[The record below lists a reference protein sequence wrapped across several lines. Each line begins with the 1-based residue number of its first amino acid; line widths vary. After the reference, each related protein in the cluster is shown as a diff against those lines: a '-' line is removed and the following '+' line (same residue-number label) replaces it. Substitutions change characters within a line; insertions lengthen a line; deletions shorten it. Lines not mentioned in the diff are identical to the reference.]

1 MVKLESTE
9 DEGRDRPSFSFTTKI
24 LLMSINQ
31 ILIALIVPITWGFGY
46 ALTKIGMDQF
56 TPMLLMSL
64 RFGIAGL
71 RLVWFTNPPWEYMRE
86 LFIIAFI
93 GSTIQYGLTYYGLKG
108 IDVSTASILVQLE
121 GPILALLS
129 TLILKERLGWPRAL
143 GMGLAFTGVVVIAG
157 EPRLSDSLDS
167 VILVISGAIFWAIAQ
182 IMISRLKSLSG
193 ITILAWV
200 AIIAT
205 PQMFLISLVIEDGQW
220 ESIKSANLVD
230 WSIVFYLSFVMTVIG
245 YSVWYHLLRIC
256 DVSKISPFLMLLPVT
271 SIIAGMALLQEQFTL
286 AMGIG
291 GVLVMTGV
299 ASTLIKWREPTEKL

>member
-1 MVKLESTE
+1 
-9 DEGRDRPSFSFTTKI
+9 
-24 LLMSINQ
+24 MSINQ
-31 ILIALIVPITWGFGY
+31 ILLALIVPITWGFGY

-56 TPMLLMSL
+56 TPLLLMSL

-71 RLVWFTNPPWEYMRE
+71 ILVWFTKPPWGFMRE

-93 GSTIQYGLTYYGLKG
+93 GSTIQYGFTYYGLKG

-143 GMGLAFTGVVVIAG
+143 GMGLAFTGVVVIVG

-167 VILVISGAIFWAIAQ
+167 VALVITGAVFWAIAQ

-193 ITILAWV
+193 ITILAWI

-205 PQMFLISLVIEDGQW
+205 PQMLLISLVIEEGQW
-220 ESIKSANLVD
+220 ESIKTANLVD
-230 WSIVFYLSFVMTVIG
+230 WSIVFYLSFIMTVIG

-271 SIIAGMALLQEQFTL
+271 SIIAGIVLLNEQFTL
-286 AMGIG
+286 SMGIG

-299 ASTLIKWREPTEKL
+299 ASTLIKWRKPIKQL

>member
-1 MVKLESTE
+1 
-9 DEGRDRPSFSFTTKI
+9 
-24 LLMSINQ
+24 MSINQ
-31 ILIALIVPITWGFGY
+31 ILLALIVPITWGFGY

-56 TPMLLMSL
+56 TPLLLMSL

-71 RLVWFTNPPWEYMRE
+71 ILVWFTKPPWKHMRE
-86 LFIIAFI
+86 LFMIAFI

-143 GMGLAFTGVVVIAG
+143 GMGIAFAGVIVIAG

-167 VILVISGAIFWAIAQ
+167 VALVISGAVFWAIAQ

-205 PQMFLISLVIEDGQW
+205 PQMLLISLVIEDGQW
-220 ESIKSANLVD
+220 ESIKSASIID
-230 WSIVFYLSFVMTVIG
+230 WSIVFYLSFIMTVIG

-256 DVSKISPFLMLLPVT
+256 DVSRISPFLMLLPVT
-271 SIIAGMALLQEQFTL
+271 SIIAGMVLLDEQFTL

-291 GVLVMTGV
+291 GLLVMTGV
-299 ASTLIKWREPTEKL
+299 ASTLIKWRDPKK